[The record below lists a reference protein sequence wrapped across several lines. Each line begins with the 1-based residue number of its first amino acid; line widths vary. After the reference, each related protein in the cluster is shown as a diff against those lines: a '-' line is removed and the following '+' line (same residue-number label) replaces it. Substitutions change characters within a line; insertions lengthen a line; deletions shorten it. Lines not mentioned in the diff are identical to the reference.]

1 MSLPA
6 TVQRYLARRTVPG
19 PWRIQGDDGRRFAGA
34 VVLPAL
40 AESADLFHTLSS
52 LAANPP
58 ELLQQFLILVVVNHR
73 PDTPAAQQ
81 ADNRRTL
88 ELLNRRCLCLRPLR
102 LAWID
107 AASPGREMP
116 VADGGVGLARKI
128 GFDLV
133 LERLAWGDREP
144 LLAALDADT
153 LVQADY
159 LPALRGHF
167 TRAAAGGAVLP
178 FSHPL
183 PTDAKQRQA
192 MVLYEL
198 FLRSHVLGLSLAGSP
213 YAFHTI
219 GSTMACRAGSYVRC
233 GGMNRRRAG
242 EDFYFLQQ
250 LAKTDGVEHL
260 SGTVVFPSAR
270 ISERTPFGTGRSVA
284 ALCDP
289 QGSSNLFHQP
299 RAYTLLG
306 DWLEHATR
314 HWQDTGAAIQQ
325 WAGQRH
331 PYLAQFLEQENF
343 VAVWGRLSRNHA
355 TAAARRAA
363 FHGWFDGLKT
373 TRLLHYLAAGP
384 WPRCGPERAVP
395 ELMNG
400 IGLGAAAGAEEQLM
414 QLRRLQAETG
424 CNRRESHRPTTF

>member
-73 PDTPAAQQ
+73 PDTPTAQQ

-88 ELLNRRCLCLRPLR
+88 ELLNRRCLCLRPLQ

-107 AASPGREMP
+107 AASPGRELP

-133 LERLAWGDREP
+133 LERLAWGHTDP

-153 LVQADY
+153 LVQPDY
-159 LPALRGHF
+159 LPALRDHF
-167 TRAAAGGAVLP
+167 AQTAKGGAVLP
-178 FSHPL
+178 FCHPL
-183 PTDAKQRQA
+183 PDDAKQRQA

-198 FLRSHVLGLSLAGSP
+198 YLRCHVLGLGLAGSP

-219 GSTMACRAGSYVRC
+219 GSTMACRADSYVRC
-233 GGMNRRRAG
+233 GGMNRRQAG

-250 LAKTDGVEHL
+250 LAKTDGVEQL

-289 QGSSNLFHQP
+289 AGGGSLFHQP
-299 RAYTLLG
+299 RAYSLLG
-306 DWLEHATR
+306 DWLKHATG

-325 WAGQRH
+325 WAGRTH
-331 PYLAQFLEQENF
+331 PYLAQFLERENF
-343 VAVWGRLSRNHA
+343 VAVWDRLSRNHA
-355 TAAARRAA
+355 TAVARRAA

-373 TRLLHYLAAGP
+373 TRLLHYLASGP
-384 WPRCGPERAVP
+384 WPRCSPEHAVP
-395 ELMNG
+395 DLMNG
-400 IGLGAAAGAEEQLM
+400 IGLEAAAGAEQQLM
-414 QLRRLQAETG
+414 QLRRLQAATG
-424 CNRRESHRPTTF
+424 GNRRATHRRTTF